1 MAKEKHQKKKKWRRF
16 SVQNLLGAKSFTR
29 YGLLTAW
36 GELVMYQVAPTN
48 ISVLSPAN
56 IEAKI
61 KKLASLI
68 STVPNLGIICSD
80 SSECFDANKSHLQ
93 ARLETETN
101 PCVRML
107 LRKDIEFL
115 DSIQVE
121 MATGRQFFF
130 VARFKNLKPGQMF
143 TESTKIEKDIADQ
156 GFEVRRMRKP
166 DLKRFLALYFDAYM
180 NGELMSDYDGE
191 PYLEVNDHEETP
203 AN

>member
-1 MAKEKHQKKKKWRRF
+1 MVKEKRQKKKKWRRF
-16 SVQNLLGAKSFTR
+16 SVQNLIGAKSFTR
-29 YGLLTAW
+29 YGLLTVW

-48 ISVLSPAN
+48 ISVLSPEN

-61 KKLASLI
+61 NKFAELI
-68 STVPNLGIICSD
+68 AALPNLGIICSD

-101 PCVRML
+101 SCVRRL

-121 MATGRQFFF
+121 MATARQFFF
-130 VARFKNLKPGQMF
+130 VARFKNLKPSQVF
-143 TESTKIEKDIADQ
+143 TESTNIEKSIARQ
-156 GFEVRRMRKP
+156 GFEVRRMRKA

-180 NGELMSDYDGE
+180 NGELMPDYDGE
-191 PYLEVNDHEETP
+191 QFLEVNNREEPP